1 MLRGSIIEIMCDKIC
16 RRQKKQGGV
25 TLKNRRKLRHI
36 VVDGKC
42 YLWNYFYDDMDFADY
57 PYSYYLFVPKRNPR
71 LKVRVYFTK
80 YAPPMNL
87 DVDTGKGTVCQ
98 YQGKQVEMNLCRPY
112 FARQMIEYVFANC
125 CHDMDA
131 GEFEV
136 RDGEA
141 VLEEMGYSGFYEKF
155 WDDIKNCRKE

>member
-1 MLRGSIIEIMCDKIC
+1 M
-16 RRQKKQGGV
+16 
-25 TLKNRRKLRHI
+25 KNRRKLRHI